1 MESFGT
7 SRRRSRFSGPRLT
20 LHRTI
25 GTFSARSSPA
35 SQPTDR
41 EAVKA
46 SLVGGIGTDVSPF
59 AVQGQIQPLDVAVVL
74 GPIGWVRLWD
84 HPGPSQHLAEGPR
97 AVAVAFVGDYPF
109 YPDAQLGRV
118 GYVGCSVICFI
129 TLRRPRW
136 YRDRPQPSGV
146 RG

>member
-25 GTFSARSSPA
+25 GTLSSRSSPA

-46 SLVGGIGTDVSPF
+46 SLVGGIETDVSPF

-74 GPIGWVRLWD
+74 GPIGRVRLWD
-84 HPGPSQHLAEGPR
+84 HPGPSQHWRKAPER
-97 AVAVAFVGDYPF
+97 
-109 YPDAQLGRV
+109 
-118 GYVGCSVICFI
+118 
-129 TLRRPRW
+129 
-136 YRDRPQPSGV
+136 
-146 RG
+146 